1 LSSVEKQREN
11 STKKQRENST
21 ATATALRL
29 REILSERQNSNALI
43 LGLGVNEE

>member
-1 LSSVEKQREN
+1 MAGG
-11 STKKQRENST
+11 KKQRENST

-43 LGLGVNEE
+43 LGLGVMNEE